1 MRKKRLRTILG
12 LMILI
17 LSLALVLLDSLHL
30 PHETQTI
37 PMPSLEPLLTPTGWE
52 GCLSW
57 LI

>member
-17 LSLALVLLDSLHL
+17 LSLALLLWASLPL